1 MNDIISK
8 YTPLTVEELKSEL
21 SFTYNVLAIFSV
33 LFIVCLLIFIL
44 REVIFFKNNKKKLDL
59 DKRDFNFFDF
69 FQATVMGISLVA
81 VLFSSFSYSN
91 ESEML
96 KKTQKGG
103 IVRGWKD
110 ASLFEIEDKIT
121 IYNNTLRIEELPKN
135 FKYKNR
141 DLNGDFPK
149 EFNISYTSN
158 DNKKVTLSTSS
169 SEDLNIEY
177 EITVEDLNKLIEIQ
191 ENRKKEVKN

>member
-8 YTPLTVEELKSEL
+8 YIPLTVEELKSEL

-33 LFIVCLLIFIL
+33 LFIVCLLSFIL

-69 FQATVMGISLVA
+69 FQATVMGVSLV
-81 VLFSSFSYSN
+81 VVIFSSFSYSN

-96 KKTQKGG
+96 KKAQKGG

-149 EFNISYTSN
+149 EFEISYLSN

-177 EITVEDLNKLIEIQ
+177 EITVEDLNKLIENQ

>member
-1 MNDIISK
+1 
-8 YTPLTVEELKSEL
+8 
-21 SFTYNVLAIFSV
+21 
-33 LFIVCLLIFIL
+33 
-44 REVIFFKNNKKKLDL
+44 
-59 DKRDFNFFDF
+59 
-69 FQATVMGISLVA
+69 
-81 VLFSSFSYSN
+81 
-91 ESEML
+91 
-96 KKTQKGG
+96 
-103 IVRGWKD
+103 
-110 ASLFEIEDKIT
+110 
-121 IYNNTLRIEELPKN
+121 LPKN

-191 ENRKKEVKN
+191 ENRKKK

>member
-8 YTPLTVEELKSEL
+8 YIPLTVEELKSEL

-33 LFIVCLLIFIL
+33 LFIVCLLSFIL

-69 FQATVMGISLVA
+69 FQATVMGVSLV
-81 VLFSSFSYSN
+81 VVIFSSFSYSN

-96 KKTQKGG
+96 KKAQKGG

-149 EFNISYTSN
+149 EFEISYLSN

-177 EITVEDLNKLIEIQ
+177 EITVEDLNELIENQ

>member
-1 MNDIISK
+1 MDYVILK
-8 YTPLTVEELKSEL
+8 YMPLTVEELKSEL

-59 DKRDFNFFDF
+59 NKKDFNFFDF
-69 FQATVMGISLVA
+69 FQATVMGVSLV
-81 VLFSSFSYSN
+81 VVIFSSFSYSN

-96 KKTQKGG
+96 KKAQKGET
-103 IVRGWKD
+103 IRGWKD
-110 ASLFEIEDKIT
+110 ASLFEIKDKIT

-149 EFNISYTSN
+149 EFEISYTSR
-158 DNKKVTLSTSS
+158 DNKKVKLITSS
-169 SEDLNIEY
+169 SDDLNIEY
-177 EITVEDLNKLIEIQ
+177 EITVEDLNKLIENQ
-191 ENRKKEVKN
+191 ENRKKEVKY

>member
-44 REVIFFKNNKKKLDL
+44 REVIFLKNNKKKLDL

-69 FQATVMGISLVA
+69 FQATVMGVSLV
-81 VLFSSFSYSN
+81 VVIFSSFSYSN

-96 KKTQKGG
+96 KKAQKGG

-121 IYNNTLRIEELPKN
+121 IYNNTLRIEELPK
-135 FKYKNR
+135 
-141 DLNGDFPK
+141 
-149 EFNISYTSN
+149 T
-158 DNKKVTLSTSS
+158 
-169 SEDLNIEY
+169 LNI
-177 EITVEDLNKLIEIQ
+177 KIEI
-191 ENRKKEVKN
+191 

>member
-121 IYNNTLRIEELPKN
+121 IYNNTLRIE
-135 FKYKNR
+135 
-141 DLNGDFPK
+141 
-149 EFNISYTSN
+149 
-158 DNKKVTLSTSS
+158 
-169 SEDLNIEY
+169 
-177 EITVEDLNKLIEIQ
+177 
-191 ENRKKEVKN
+191 

>member
-96 KKTQKGG
+96 KK
-103 IVRGWKD
+103 
-110 ASLFEIEDKIT
+110 L
-121 IYNNTLRIEELPKN
+121 
-135 FKYKNR
+135 
-141 DLNGDFPK
+141 
-149 EFNISYTSN
+149 
-158 DNKKVTLSTSS
+158 
-169 SEDLNIEY
+169 
-177 EITVEDLNKLIEIQ
+177 
-191 ENRKKEVKN
+191 KKEE

>member
-8 YTPLTVEELKSEL
+8 YIPLTVEELKSEL

-33 LFIVCLLIFIL
+33 LFIVCLLSFIL
-44 REVIFFKNNKKKLDL
+44 REVFFLKNNKKKLDL
-59 DKRDFNFFDF
+59 DKRDFNFFDL
-69 FQATVMGISLVA
+69 FQATVMGVSLV
-81 VLFSSFSYSN
+81 VVIFSSFSYSN

-96 KKTQKGG
+96 KKAQKGET
-103 IVRGWKD
+103 IRGWKD
-110 ASLFEIEDKIT
+110 ASLFEIKDKIT

-149 EFNISYTSN
+149 EFEISYTSR
-158 DNKKVTLSTSS
+158 DNKKVKLITSS
-169 SEDLNIEY
+169 SDDLNIEY
-177 EITVEDLNKLIEIQ
+177 EITVEDLNKLIKYQ
-191 ENRKKEVKN
+191 ENRQKKVKY

>member
-8 YTPLTVEELKSEL
+8 YIPLTVEELKSEL

-33 LFIVCLLIFIL
+33 LFIVCLLSFIL

-69 FQATVMGISLVA
+69 FQATVMGVSLV
-81 VLFSSFSYSN
+81 VVIFSSFSYSN

-96 KKTQKGG
+96 KKAQKGG

-135 FKYKNR
+135 FKYKNK

-149 EFNISYTSN
+149 EFEISYLSN

-177 EITVEDLNKLIEIQ
+177 EITVEDLNKLIENQ

>member
-21 SFTYNVLAIFSV
+21 SFTYNVLVIFSV
-33 LFIVCLLIFIL
+33 LLIVCLLIFIL

-96 KKTQKGG
+96 KKAQSGET
-103 IVRGWKD
+103 VRGWKD

-149 EFNISYTSN
+149 EFEISYPPN
-158 DNKKVTLSTSS
+158 DNKKVILTINT
-169 SEDLNIEY
+169 SEDIDKEY
-177 EITVEDLNKLIEIQ
+177 KISIKDLNKLIEDQ

>member
-33 LFIVCLLIFIL
+33 LLIVCLLIFIL

-96 KKTQKGG
+96 KKTQSGET
-103 IVRGWKD
+103 VRGWKD

-149 EFNISYTSN
+149 EFEISYTSN
-158 DNKKVTLSTSS
+158 DNKKVKLITSS

-177 EITVEDLNKLIEIQ
+177 DITIEDLNKLIENQ
-191 ENRKKEVKN
+191 ENRKKEVKY

>member
-33 LFIVCLLIFIL
+33 LFIVCLLSFIL
-44 REVIFFKNNKKKLDL
+44 REVIFLKNNKKKLDL

-69 FQATVMGISLVA
+69 FQATVMGVSLV
-81 VLFSSFSYSN
+81 VVIFSSFSYSN

-96 KKTQKGG
+96 KKAQKGG

-121 IYNNTLRIEELPKN
+121 IYNNTLRIEELPEN

-149 EFNISYTSN
+149 EFEISYLSN

-177 EITVEDLNKLIEIQ
+177 EITVEDLNKLIKYQ
-191 ENRKKEVKN
+191 ENRQKKVKY

>member
-1 MNDIISK
+1 MDYIILK
-8 YTPLTVEELKSEL
+8 YTPLTIDELKSDLSYSYNVIIIFSILFVICLL
-21 SFTYNVLAIFSV
+21 SFI
-33 LFIVCLLIFIL
+33 I
-44 REVIFFKNNKKKLDL
+44 REIIFFKNKKKLDL

-69 FQATVMGISLVA
+69 FQATVMGVSLV
-81 VLFSSFSYSN
+81 VVIFSSFSYSN

-96 KKTQKGG
+96 KKAQKGG

-121 IYNNTLRIEELPKN
+121 IYNNTLRIEELPEN

-149 EFNISYTSN
+149 EFEISYLSN

-177 EITVEDLNKLIEIQ
+177 EITVEDLNKLIEKQ
-191 ENRKKEVKN
+191 ENRKKEVKH